1 MGTYMHRKGFIK
13 ERIFMRVL
21 DNNNEEVKD
30 PDLNVGH
37 IIKDQFLLRHYDA
50 VPETSGKFHYETVQ
64 EYPNGEKDQVQVW
77 DEKPIAAQREYDE
90 YEYIWRYILYAPD
103 ELEAIKKKKVDTT
116 NAPTPATNELATTDL
131 ASYAASLEERIK
143 VLEEAKK

>member
-1 MGTYMHRKGFIK
+1 
-13 ERIFMRVL
+13 MRVL

-37 IIKDQFLLRHYDA
+37 IIQDQFLLRHYDA

-90 YEYIWRYILYAPD
+90 YEYIWRYILYTSD